1 MNITNMH
8 GAPESILQAVTAD
21 PYTKGEADFSVTEL
35 IKPPQINRLWA
46 EHENKISMDVRD
58 EFWKL
63 LGRGVHHI
71 LDQAP
76 KCERCEGIGKIHDIS
91 DGEEPRYLGGTWA
104 SGPSPSGEGE
114 ETCSKCDGSGE
125 IDDGKLREQR
135 FFAKQNDV
143 TISGA
148 IDLVNPANGRVTD
161 YKVTST
167 YSVMKGLKPEW
178 EQQLNMYS
186 WLLRQND
193 ISSSSLRIVALCRDW
208 IRSRSDRSQKYPASP
223 IVILPVPKWPDE
235 QQDQYIE
242 ERVRVHMDESTIP
255 CTSEERWARGRYMVT
270 GTDVKLKKPKLFDT
284 LMEASVWTQGKENP
298 AKGIAYQI
306 TETTPTYVRCEGN
319 WCGVRDFCPQ
329 YQGGEIG

>member
-63 LGRGVHHI
+63 LGRGVHNV
-71 LDQAP
+71 LEQY
-76 KCERCEGIGKIHDIS
+76 S
-91 DGEEPRYLGGTWA
+91 DGGVSEERH
-104 SGPSPSGEGE
+104 
-114 ETCSKCDGSGE
+114 
-125 IDDGKLREQR
+125 
-135 FFAKQNDV
+135 FAKVGDLTV
-143 TISGA
+143 SGA
-148 IDLVNPANGRVTD
+148 IDLVSNGMVTD

-255 CTSEERWARGRYMVT
+255 CTSEERWARGKYMVT

-329 YQGGEIG
+329 YQGGEVG

>member
-63 LGRGVHHI
+63 LGRGVHNV
-71 LDQAP
+71 LEQY
-76 KCERCEGIGKIHDIS
+76 S
-91 DGEEPRYLGGTWA
+91 DGGVSEERH
-104 SGPSPSGEGE
+104 
-114 ETCSKCDGSGE
+114 
-125 IDDGKLREQR
+125 
-135 FFAKQNDV
+135 FAKVGDLTV
-143 TISGA
+143 SGA
-148 IDLVNPANGRVTD
+148 IDLVDNGMVTD

-255 CTSEERWARGRYMVT
+255 CTSEERWARGKYMVT

-298 AKGIAYQI
+298 VKGIAYQI

-329 YQGGEIG
+329 YQGGEVG

>member
-63 LGRGVHHI
+63 LGRGVHNV
-71 LDQAP
+71 LEQY
-76 KCERCEGIGKIHDIS
+76 S
-91 DGEEPRYLGGTWA
+91 
-104 SGPSPSGEGE
+104 
-114 ETCSKCDGSGE
+114 
-125 IDDGKLREQR
+125 DDGVSEERH
-135 FFAKQNDV
+135 FAKVGDV
-143 TISGA
+143 TVSGA
-148 IDLVNPANGRVTD
+148 IDLVDNGVVTD

-167 YSVMKGLKPEW
+167 YSVTKGLKPEW

-223 IVILPVPKWPDE
+223 IVILPVPKWPDD

-255 CTSEERWARGRYMVT
+255 CTSEERWARGKYMVT

-298 AKGIAYQI
+298 VKGIAYQI

>member
-63 LGRGVHHI
+63 LGRGVHNV
-71 LDQAP
+71 LEQY
-76 KCERCEGIGKIHDIS
+76 S
-91 DGEEPRYLGGTWA
+91 DGGVSEERH
-104 SGPSPSGEGE
+104 
-114 ETCSKCDGSGE
+114 
-125 IDDGKLREQR
+125 
-135 FFAKQNDV
+135 FAKVGDV
-143 TISGA
+143 TVSGA
-148 IDLVNPANGRVTD
+148 IDLVDNGMVTD

-167 YSVMKGLKPEW
+167 YSVTKGLKPEW

-255 CTSEERWARGRYMVT
+255 CTSEERWARGKYMVT

-298 AKGIAYQI
+298 SKGIAYQI

>member
-63 LGRGVHHI
+63 LGRGVHNV
-71 LDQAP
+71 LEQY
-76 KCERCEGIGKIHDIS
+76 S
-91 DGEEPRYLGGTWA
+91 DGGVSEERH
-104 SGPSPSGEGE
+104 
-114 ETCSKCDGSGE
+114 
-125 IDDGKLREQR
+125 
-135 FFAKQNDV
+135 FAKVGDLTV
-143 TISGA
+143 SGA
-148 IDLVNPANGRVTD
+148 IDLVSNGMVTD

-208 IRSRSDRSQKYPASP
+208 IKSRSDRSQKYPASP

-255 CTSEERWARGRYMVT
+255 CTSEERWARGKYMVT

-298 AKGIAYQI
+298 VKGIAYQI

>member
-1 MNITNMH
+1 VNITNMH

-63 LGRGVHHI
+63 LGRGVHNV
-71 LDQAP
+71 LEQY
-76 KCERCEGIGKIHDIS
+76 S
-91 DGEEPRYLGGTWA
+91 DGGVSEERH
-104 SGPSPSGEGE
+104 
-114 ETCSKCDGSGE
+114 
-125 IDDGKLREQR
+125 
-135 FFAKQNDV
+135 FAKVGDLTV
-143 TISGA
+143 SGA
-148 IDLVNPANGRVTD
+148 IDLVSNGMVTD

-329 YQGGEIG
+329 YQGGEVG

>member
-63 LGRGVHHI
+63 LGRGVHNV
-71 LDQAP
+71 LEQY
-76 KCERCEGIGKIHDIS
+76 S
-91 DGEEPRYLGGTWA
+91 DGGVSEERH
-104 SGPSPSGEGE
+104 
-114 ETCSKCDGSGE
+114 
-125 IDDGKLREQR
+125 
-135 FFAKQNDV
+135 FAKVGDLTV
-143 TISGA
+143 SGA
-148 IDLVNPANGRVTD
+148 IDLVSNGMVTD

-208 IRSRSDRSQKYPASP
+208 IKSRSDRSQKYPASP

-270 GTDVKLKKPKLFDT
+270 GTGVKLKKPKLFDT
-284 LMEASVWTQGKENP
+284 LREASVWTQEKENP
-298 AKGIAYQI
+298 IKGIAYQI

-329 YQGGEIG
+329 YQGGEVG

>member
-63 LGRGVHHI
+63 LGRGVHNV
-71 LDQAP
+71 LEQY
-76 KCERCEGIGKIHDIS
+76 S
-91 DGEEPRYLGGTWA
+91 DGGVSEERH
-104 SGPSPSGEGE
+104 
-114 ETCSKCDGSGE
+114 
-125 IDDGKLREQR
+125 
-135 FFAKQNDV
+135 FAKVGDV
-143 TISGA
+143 TVSGA
-148 IDLVNPANGRVTD
+148 IDLVDNGMVTD

-223 IVILPVPKWPDE
+223 IVIIPVPKWPDE

-255 CTSEERWARGRYMVT
+255 CTSEERWARGKYMVT

-298 AKGIAYQI
+298 VKGIAYQI

-329 YQGGEIG
+329 YQGGG

>member
-1 MNITNMH
+1 VNITNMH

-63 LGRGVHHI
+63 LGRGVHNV
-71 LDQAP
+71 LEQY
-76 KCERCEGIGKIHDIS
+76 S
-91 DGEEPRYLGGTWA
+91 DGGVSEERH
-104 SGPSPSGEGE
+104 
-114 ETCSKCDGSGE
+114 
-125 IDDGKLREQR
+125 
-135 FFAKQNDV
+135 FAKVGDLTV
-143 TISGA
+143 SGA
-148 IDLVNPANGRVTD
+148 IDLVSNGMVTD

-208 IRSRSDRSQKYPASP
+208 INPASP

>member
-63 LGRGVHHI
+63 LGRGVHNV
-71 LDQAP
+71 LEQY
-76 KCERCEGIGKIHDIS
+76 S
-91 DGEEPRYLGGTWA
+91 DGGVSEERH
-104 SGPSPSGEGE
+104 
-114 ETCSKCDGSGE
+114 
-125 IDDGKLREQR
+125 
-135 FFAKQNDV
+135 FAKVGDV
-143 TISGA
+143 TVSGA
-148 IDLVNPANGRVTD
+148 IDLVDNGMVTD

-208 IRSRSDRSQKYPASP
+208 IRSRSDRSQRYPASP
-223 IVILPVPKWPDE
+223 IVIIPVPKWPDE

-255 CTSEERWARGRYMVT
+255 CTSEERWARGKYMVT

-298 AKGIAYQI
+298 VKGIAYQI

>member
-63 LGRGVHHI
+63 LGRGVHNV
-71 LDQAP
+71 LEQY
-76 KCERCEGIGKIHDIS
+76 S
-91 DGEEPRYLGGTWA
+91 DGGVSEERH
-104 SGPSPSGEGE
+104 
-114 ETCSKCDGSGE
+114 
-125 IDDGKLREQR
+125 
-135 FFAKQNDV
+135 FAKVGDLTV
-143 TISGA
+143 SGA
-148 IDLVNPANGRVTD
+148 IDLVSIGMVTD

-208 IRSRSDRSQKYPASP
+208 IRSRSDRSQRYPASP
-223 IVILPVPKWPDE
+223 IVIIPVPKWPDE

-284 LMEASVWTQGKENP
+284 LVEASVWTQGKENP

-329 YQGGEIG
+329 YQGGEVG

>member
-63 LGRGVHHI
+63 LGRGVHNV
-71 LDQAP
+71 LEQY
-76 KCERCEGIGKIHDIS
+76 S
-91 DGEEPRYLGGTWA
+91 DGGVSEERH
-104 SGPSPSGEGE
+104 
-114 ETCSKCDGSGE
+114 
-125 IDDGKLREQR
+125 
-135 FFAKQNDV
+135 FAKVGDLTV
-143 TISGA
+143 SGA
-148 IDLVNPANGRVTD
+148 IDLVSNGMVTD

-167 YSVMKGLKPEW
+167 YSVTKGLKPEW

-255 CTSEERWARGRYMVT
+255 CTSEERWARGKYMVT

-329 YQGGEIG
+329 YQGGEVG

>member
-63 LGRGVHHI
+63 LGRGVHNV
-71 LDQAP
+71 LEQY
-76 KCERCEGIGKIHDIS
+76 S
-91 DGEEPRYLGGTWA
+91 DGGVSEERH
-104 SGPSPSGEGE
+104 
-114 ETCSKCDGSGE
+114 
-125 IDDGKLREQR
+125 
-135 FFAKQNDV
+135 FAKVGDLTV
-143 TISGA
+143 SGA
-148 IDLVNPANGRVTD
+148 IDLVSNGMVTD

-167 YSVMKGLKPEW
+167 YSVTKGLKPEW

-208 IRSRSDRSQKYPASP
+208 IKSRSDRSQKYPASP

-255 CTSEERWARGRYMVT
+255 CTSEERWARGKYMVT

-298 AKGIAYQI
+298 VKGIAYQI

-329 YQGGEIG
+329 YQGGEVG

>member
-63 LGRGVHHI
+63 LGRGVHNV
-71 LDQAP
+71 LEQY
-76 KCERCEGIGKIHDIS
+76 S
-91 DGEEPRYLGGTWA
+91 DGGVSEERH
-104 SGPSPSGEGE
+104 
-114 ETCSKCDGSGE
+114 
-125 IDDGKLREQR
+125 
-135 FFAKQNDV
+135 FAKVGDV
-143 TISGA
+143 TVSGA
-148 IDLVNPANGRVTD
+148 IDLVDNGMVTD

-167 YSVMKGLKPEW
+167 YSVTKGLKPEW

-208 IRSRSDRSQKYPASP
+208 IKSRSDRSQKYPASP

-255 CTSEERWARGRYMVT
+255 CTSEERWARGKYMVT

-298 AKGIAYQI
+298 VKGIAYQI

>member
-1 MNITNMH
+1 M
-8 GAPESILQAVTAD
+8 
-21 PYTKGEADFSVTEL
+21 
-35 IKPPQINRLWA
+35 
-46 EHENKISMDVRD
+46 
-58 EFWKL
+58 
-63 LGRGVHHI
+63 
-71 LDQAP
+71 
-76 KCERCEGIGKIHDIS
+76 
-91 DGEEPRYLGGTWA
+91 
-104 SGPSPSGEGE
+104 
-114 ETCSKCDGSGE
+114 
-125 IDDGKLREQR
+125 
-135 FFAKQNDV
+135 
-143 TISGA
+143 
-148 IDLVNPANGRVTD
+148 VTD

-167 YSVMKGLKPEW
+167 YSVTKGLKPEW

-208 IRSRSDRSQKYPASP
+208 IRSRSDRSQRYPASP
-223 IVILPVPKWPDE
+223 IVIIPVPKWPDE

-255 CTSEERWARGRYMVT
+255 CTSEERWARGKYMVT

-298 AKGIAYQI
+298 VKGIAYQI

-329 YQGGEIG
+329 YQGGEVG

>member
-63 LGRGVHHI
+63 LGRGVHNV
-71 LDQAP
+71 LEQY
-76 KCERCEGIGKIHDIS
+76 S
-91 DGEEPRYLGGTWA
+91 DGGVSEERH
-104 SGPSPSGEGE
+104 
-114 ETCSKCDGSGE
+114 
-125 IDDGKLREQR
+125 
-135 FFAKQNDV
+135 FAKVGDLTV
-143 TISGA
+143 SGA
-148 IDLVNPANGRVTD
+148 IDLVSNGMVTD

-298 AKGIAYQI
+298 VKGIAYQI

>member
-1 MNITNMH
+1 VNITNMH

-63 LGRGVHHI
+63 LGRGVHNV
-71 LDQAP
+71 LEQY
-76 KCERCEGIGKIHDIS
+76 S
-91 DGEEPRYLGGTWA
+91 DGGVSEERH
-104 SGPSPSGEGE
+104 
-114 ETCSKCDGSGE
+114 
-125 IDDGKLREQR
+125 
-135 FFAKQNDV
+135 FAKVGDV
-143 TISGA
+143 TVSGA
-148 IDLVNPANGRVTD
+148 IDLVDNGMVTD

-167 YSVMKGLKPEW
+167 YSVTKGLKPEW

-208 IRSRSDRSQKYPASP
+208 IRSRSDRSQRYPASP
-223 IVILPVPKWPDE
+223 IVIIPVPKWPDE

-255 CTSEERWARGRYMVT
+255 CTSEERWARGKYMVT

-298 AKGIAYQI
+298 VKGIAYQI

-329 YQGGEIG
+329 YQGGEVG

>member
-1 MNITNMH
+1 MNITNMY

-63 LGRGVHHI
+63 LGRGVHNV
-71 LDQAP
+71 LE
-76 KCERCEGIGKIHDIS
+76 KYS
-91 DGEEPRYLGGTWA
+91 DGGVSEERH
-104 SGPSPSGEGE
+104 
-114 ETCSKCDGSGE
+114 
-125 IDDGKLREQR
+125 
-135 FFAKQNDV
+135 FAKVGDLTV
-143 TISGA
+143 SGA
-148 IDLVNPANGRVTD
+148 IDLVSNGMVTD

-223 IVILPVPKWPDE
+223 IVIIPVPKWPDE

-255 CTSEERWARGRYMVT
+255 CTSEERWARGKYMVT

-298 AKGIAYQI
+298 VKGIAYQI

-329 YQGGEIG
+329 YQGGG

>member
-63 LGRGVHHI
+63 LGRGVHNV
-71 LDQAP
+71 LEQY
-76 KCERCEGIGKIHDIS
+76 S
-91 DGEEPRYLGGTWA
+91 DGGVSEERH
-104 SGPSPSGEGE
+104 
-114 ETCSKCDGSGE
+114 
-125 IDDGKLREQR
+125 
-135 FFAKQNDV
+135 FAKVGDV
-143 TISGA
+143 TVSGA
-148 IDLVNPANGRVTD
+148 IDLVDNGMVTD

-167 YSVMKGLKPEW
+167 YSVTKGLKPEW

-208 IRSRSDRSQKYPASP
+208 IRSRSDRSQRYPASP
-223 IVILPVPKWPDE
+223 IVIIPVPKWPDE

-255 CTSEERWARGRYMVT
+255 CTSEERWARGKYMVT

-298 AKGIAYQI
+298 VKGIAYQI

>member
-1 MNITNMH
+1 VNITNMH

-35 IKPPQINRLWA
+35 IKPPQINRLWV

-63 LGRGVHHI
+63 LGRGVHNV
-71 LDQAP
+71 LEQY
-76 KCERCEGIGKIHDIS
+76 S
-91 DGEEPRYLGGTWA
+91 DGGVSEERH
-104 SGPSPSGEGE
+104 
-114 ETCSKCDGSGE
+114 
-125 IDDGKLREQR
+125 
-135 FFAKQNDV
+135 FAKVGDV
-143 TISGA
+143 TVSGA
-148 IDLVNPANGRVTD
+148 IDLVDNGMVTD

-167 YSVMKGLKPEW
+167 YSVTKGLKPEW

-208 IRSRSDRSQKYPASP
+208 IRSRSDRSQRYPASP
-223 IVILPVPKWPDE
+223 IVIIPVPKWPDE

-255 CTSEERWARGRYMVT
+255 CTSEERWARGKYMVT

-298 AKGIAYQI
+298 VKGIAYQI

-329 YQGGEIG
+329 YQGGEVG

>member
-63 LGRGVHHI
+63 LGRGVHNV
-71 LDQAP
+71 LEQY
-76 KCERCEGIGKIHDIS
+76 S
-91 DGEEPRYLGGTWA
+91 DGGVSEERH
-104 SGPSPSGEGE
+104 
-114 ETCSKCDGSGE
+114 
-125 IDDGKLREQR
+125 
-135 FFAKQNDV
+135 FAKVGDV
-143 TISGA
+143 TVSGA
-148 IDLVNPANGRVTD
+148 IDLVDNGMVTD

-167 YSVMKGLKPEW
+167 YSVTKGLKPEW

-208 IRSRSDRSQKYPASP
+208 IRSRSDRSQRYPASP
-223 IVILPVPKWPDE
+223 IVIIPVPKWPDE

-255 CTSEERWARGRYMVT
+255 CTSEERWARGKYMVT

-298 AKGIAYQI
+298 VKGIAYQI

-329 YQGGEIG
+329 YQGGG

>member
-63 LGRGVHHI
+63 LGRGVHNV
-71 LDQAP
+71 LEQY
-76 KCERCEGIGKIHDIS
+76 S
-91 DGEEPRYLGGTWA
+91 DGGVSEERH
-104 SGPSPSGEGE
+104 
-114 ETCSKCDGSGE
+114 
-125 IDDGKLREQR
+125 
-135 FFAKQNDV
+135 FAKVGDV
-143 TISGA
+143 TVSGA
-148 IDLVNPANGRVTD
+148 IDLVDNGMVTD

-208 IRSRSDRSQKYPASP
+208 IKSRSDRSQKYPASP

-255 CTSEERWARGRYMVT
+255 CTSEERWARGKYMVT

-298 AKGIAYQI
+298 VKGIAYQI

>member
-63 LGRGVHHI
+63 LGRGVHNV
-71 LDQAP
+71 LEQY
-76 KCERCEGIGKIHDIS
+76 S
-91 DGEEPRYLGGTWA
+91 DGGVSEERH
-104 SGPSPSGEGE
+104 
-114 ETCSKCDGSGE
+114 
-125 IDDGKLREQR
+125 
-135 FFAKQNDV
+135 FAKVGDLTV
-143 TISGA
+143 SGA
-148 IDLVNPANGRVTD
+148 IDLVSNGMVTD

-208 IRSRSDRSQKYPASP
+208 IRSRSDRSQRYPASP

-255 CTSEERWARGRYMVT
+255 CTSEERWARGKYMVT

-298 AKGIAYQI
+298 VKGIAYQI

-329 YQGGEIG
+329 YQGGEVG

>member
-1 MNITNMH
+1 VNITNMH

-63 LGRGVHHI
+63 LGRGVHNV
-71 LDQAP
+71 LEQY
-76 KCERCEGIGKIHDIS
+76 S
-91 DGEEPRYLGGTWA
+91 DGGVSEERH
-104 SGPSPSGEGE
+104 
-114 ETCSKCDGSGE
+114 
-125 IDDGKLREQR
+125 
-135 FFAKQNDV
+135 FAKVGDV
-143 TISGA
+143 TVSGA
-148 IDLVNPANGRVTD
+148 IDLVDNGMVTD

-208 IRSRSDRSQKYPASP
+208 IKSRSDRSQKYPASP

-255 CTSEERWARGRYMVT
+255 CTSEERWARGKYMVT

-298 AKGIAYQI
+298 VKGIAYQI

>member
-63 LGRGVHHI
+63 LGRGVHNV
-71 LDQAP
+71 LEQY
-76 KCERCEGIGKIHDIS
+76 S
-91 DGEEPRYLGGTWA
+91 DGGVSEERH
-104 SGPSPSGEGE
+104 
-114 ETCSKCDGSGE
+114 
-125 IDDGKLREQR
+125 
-135 FFAKQNDV
+135 FAKVGDV
-143 TISGA
+143 TVSGA
-148 IDLVNPANGRVTD
+148 IDLVDNGMVTD

-167 YSVMKGLKPEW
+167 YSVTKGLKPEW

-255 CTSEERWARGRYMVT
+255 CTSEERWARGKYMVT

-298 AKGIAYQI
+298 VKGIAYQI

-329 YQGGEIG
+329 YQGGEVG

>member
-63 LGRGVHHI
+63 LGRGVHNV
-71 LDQAP
+71 LEQY
-76 KCERCEGIGKIHDIS
+76 S
-91 DGEEPRYLGGTWA
+91 DGGVSEERH
-104 SGPSPSGEGE
+104 
-114 ETCSKCDGSGE
+114 
-125 IDDGKLREQR
+125 
-135 FFAKQNDV
+135 FAKVGDV
-143 TISGA
+143 TVSGA
-148 IDLVNPANGRVTD
+148 IDLVDNGMVTD

-167 YSVMKGLKPEW
+167 YSVTKGLKPEW

-208 IRSRSDRSQKYPASP
+208 IRSRSDRSQRYPASP
-223 IVILPVPKWPDE
+223 IVIIPVPKWPDE

-255 CTSEERWARGRYMVT
+255 CTSEERWARGKYMVT

-298 AKGIAYQI
+298 VKGIAYQI

-329 YQGGEIG
+329 YQGGEVG

>member
-63 LGRGVHHI
+63 LGRGVHNV
-71 LDQAP
+71 LEQY
-76 KCERCEGIGKIHDIS
+76 S
-91 DGEEPRYLGGTWA
+91 DGGVSEERH
-104 SGPSPSGEGE
+104 
-114 ETCSKCDGSGE
+114 
-125 IDDGKLREQR
+125 
-135 FFAKQNDV
+135 FAKVGDV
-143 TISGA
+143 TVSGA
-148 IDLVNPANGRVTD
+148 IDLVDNGMVTD

-167 YSVMKGLKPEW
+167 YSVTKGLKPEW

-208 IRSRSDRSQKYPASP
+208 IRSRSDRSQRYPASP
-223 IVILPVPKWPDE
+223 IVIIPVPKWPDE

-298 AKGIAYQI
+298 VKGIAYQI

-329 YQGGEIG
+329 NQGGEIG

>member
-63 LGRGVHHI
+63 LGRGVHNV
-71 LDQAP
+71 LEQY
-76 KCERCEGIGKIHDIS
+76 S
-91 DGEEPRYLGGTWA
+91 DGGVSEERH
-104 SGPSPSGEGE
+104 
-114 ETCSKCDGSGE
+114 
-125 IDDGKLREQR
+125 
-135 FFAKQNDV
+135 FAKVGDLTV
-143 TISGA
+143 SGA
-148 IDLVNPANGRVTD
+148 IDLVSNGMVTD

-329 YQGGEIG
+329 YQGGEVG

>member
-1 MNITNMH
+1 VNITNMH

-63 LGRGVHHI
+63 LGRGVHNV
-71 LDQAP
+71 LE
-76 KCERCEGIGKIHDIS
+76 KYS
-91 DGEEPRYLGGTWA
+91 DGGVSEERH
-104 SGPSPSGEGE
+104 
-114 ETCSKCDGSGE
+114 
-125 IDDGKLREQR
+125 
-135 FFAKQNDV
+135 FAKVGDLTV
-143 TISGA
+143 SGA
-148 IDLVNPANGRVTD
+148 IDLVDKGMVTD

-208 IRSRSDRSQKYPASP
+208 IKSRSQRSQQYPASP

-298 AKGIAYQI
+298 SKGIAYQI

-329 YQGGEIG
+329 YQGGG

>member
-63 LGRGVHHI
+63 LGRGVHNV
-71 LDQAP
+71 LEQY
-76 KCERCEGIGKIHDIS
+76 S
-91 DGEEPRYLGGTWA
+91 DGGVSEERH
-104 SGPSPSGEGE
+104 
-114 ETCSKCDGSGE
+114 
-125 IDDGKLREQR
+125 
-135 FFAKQNDV
+135 FAKVGDV
-143 TISGA
+143 TVSGA
-148 IDLVNPANGRVTD
+148 IDLVDNGMVTD

-167 YSVMKGLKPEW
+167 YSVTKGLKPEW

-298 AKGIAYQI
+298 VKGIAYQI

-329 YQGGEIG
+329 YQGGG

>member
-63 LGRGVHHI
+63 LGRGVHNV
-71 LDQAP
+71 LEQY
-76 KCERCEGIGKIHDIS
+76 S
-91 DGEEPRYLGGTWA
+91 DGGVSEERH
-104 SGPSPSGEGE
+104 
-114 ETCSKCDGSGE
+114 
-125 IDDGKLREQR
+125 
-135 FFAKQNDV
+135 FAKVGDLTV
-143 TISGA
+143 SGA
-148 IDLVNPANGRVTD
+148 IDLVSNGMVTD

-242 ERVRVHMDESTIP
+242 ERVRVHMDESTIH
-255 CTSEERWARGRYMVT
+255 CTSEERWARGKYMVT

-329 YQGGEIG
+329 YQGGEVG

>member
-1 MNITNMH
+1 VNITNMH

-63 LGRGVHHI
+63 LGRGVHNV
-71 LDQAP
+71 LEQY
-76 KCERCEGIGKIHDIS
+76 S
-91 DGEEPRYLGGTWA
+91 DGGVSEERH
-104 SGPSPSGEGE
+104 
-114 ETCSKCDGSGE
+114 
-125 IDDGKLREQR
+125 
-135 FFAKQNDV
+135 FAKVGDLTV
-143 TISGA
+143 SGA
-148 IDLVNPANGRVTD
+148 IDLVSNGMVTD

-208 IRSRSDRSQKYPASP
+208 IRSRSDRSQQYPASP
-223 IVILPVPKWPDE
+223 IVIIPVPKWPDE

-255 CTSEERWARGRYMVT
+255 CTSEERWARGKYMVT

-298 AKGIAYQI
+298 VKGIAYQI

-329 YQGGEIG
+329 YQGGEVG

>member
-8 GAPESILQAVTAD
+8 GAPGSILQAVTAD

-63 LGRGVHHI
+63 LGRGVHNV
-71 LDQAP
+71 LEQY
-76 KCERCEGIGKIHDIS
+76 S
-91 DGEEPRYLGGTWA
+91 DGGVSEERH
-104 SGPSPSGEGE
+104 
-114 ETCSKCDGSGE
+114 
-125 IDDGKLREQR
+125 
-135 FFAKQNDV
+135 FAKVGDLTV
-143 TISGA
+143 SGA
-148 IDLVNPANGRVTD
+148 IDLVSNGMVTD

-255 CTSEERWARGRYMVT
+255 CTSEERWARGKYMVT

-298 AKGIAYQI
+298 VKGIAYQI

-329 YQGGEIG
+329 YQGGEVG

>member
-1 MNITNMH
+1 VNITNMY

-63 LGRGVHHI
+63 LGRGVHNV
-71 LDQAP
+71 LE
-76 KCERCEGIGKIHDIS
+76 KYS
-91 DGEEPRYLGGTWA
+91 DGGVSEERH
-104 SGPSPSGEGE
+104 
-114 ETCSKCDGSGE
+114 
-125 IDDGKLREQR
+125 
-135 FFAKQNDV
+135 FAKVGDLTV
-143 TISGA
+143 SGA
-148 IDLVNPANGRVTD
+148 IDLVSNGMVTD

-223 IVILPVPKWPDE
+223 IVIIPVPKWPDE

-306 TETTPTYVRCEGN
+306 TETMPTYVRCEGN

-329 YQGGEIG
+329 YQGGG

>member
-1 MNITNMH
+1 
-8 GAPESILQAVTAD
+8 
-21 PYTKGEADFSVTEL
+21 
-35 IKPPQINRLWA
+35 
-46 EHENKISMDVRD
+46 
-58 EFWKL
+58 
-63 LGRGVHHI
+63 
-71 LDQAP
+71 
-76 KCERCEGIGKIHDIS
+76 
-91 DGEEPRYLGGTWA
+91 
-104 SGPSPSGEGE
+104 
-114 ETCSKCDGSGE
+114 
-125 IDDGKLREQR
+125 
-135 FFAKQNDV
+135 
-143 TISGA
+143 
-148 IDLVNPANGRVTD
+148 
-161 YKVTST
+161 
-167 YSVMKGLKPEW
+167 
-178 EQQLNMYS
+178 MYS

-298 AKGIAYQI
+298 TKGIAYQI

-329 YQGGEIG
+329 YQGGEVG

>member
-63 LGRGVHHI
+63 LGRGVHNV
-71 LDQAP
+71 LEQY
-76 KCERCEGIGKIHDIS
+76 S
-91 DGEEPRYLGGTWA
+91 DGGVSEERH
-104 SGPSPSGEGE
+104 
-114 ETCSKCDGSGE
+114 
-125 IDDGKLREQR
+125 
-135 FFAKQNDV
+135 FAKVGDLTV
-143 TISGA
+143 SGA
-148 IDLVNPANGRVTD
+148 IDLVSNGMVTD

>member
-1 MNITNMH
+1 VNITNMH

-63 LGRGVHHI
+63 LGRGVHNV
-71 LDQAP
+71 LEQY
-76 KCERCEGIGKIHDIS
+76 S
-91 DGEEPRYLGGTWA
+91 DGGVSEERH
-104 SGPSPSGEGE
+104 
-114 ETCSKCDGSGE
+114 
-125 IDDGKLREQR
+125 
-135 FFAKQNDV
+135 FAKVGDV
-143 TISGA
+143 TVSGA
-148 IDLVNPANGRVTD
+148 IDLVDNGMVTD

-167 YSVMKGLKPEW
+167 YSVTKGLKPEW

-208 IRSRSDRSQKYPASP
+208 IKSRSDRSQKYPASP

-255 CTSEERWARGRYMVT
+255 CTSEERWARGKYMVT

-298 AKGIAYQI
+298 VKGIAYQI

>member
-63 LGRGVHHI
+63 LGRGVHNV
-71 LDQAP
+71 LEQY
-76 KCERCEGIGKIHDIS
+76 S
-91 DGEEPRYLGGTWA
+91 DGGVSEERH
-104 SGPSPSGEGE
+104 
-114 ETCSKCDGSGE
+114 
-125 IDDGKLREQR
+125 
-135 FFAKQNDV
+135 FAKVGDLTV
-143 TISGA
+143 SGA
-148 IDLVNPANGRVTD
+148 IDLVSNGMVTD

-242 ERVRVHMDESTIP
+242 ERVRVHTDESTIP

-298 AKGIAYQI
+298 TKGIAYQI

-329 YQGGEIG
+329 YQGGEVG